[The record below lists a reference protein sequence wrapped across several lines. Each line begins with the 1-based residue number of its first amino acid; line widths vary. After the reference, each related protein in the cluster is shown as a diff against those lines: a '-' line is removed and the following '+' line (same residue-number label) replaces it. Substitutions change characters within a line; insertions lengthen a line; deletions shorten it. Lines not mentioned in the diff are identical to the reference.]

1 MQARCSASSR
11 VHESIQFRHPARFAG
26 QRSAQSEDME
36 DARSG
41 FAVFRTSVSERVSLA
56 ACSVD
61 RRWFWLRSIISACAR
76 LRPSRRASEIA
87 NRSHGHRCPF
97 RQPDAVEPSFLSCLP
112 PVSENIKQV
121 TATLRDVGKELP
133 DIWTGF
139 AAFALLHRAVVR
151 QQCPGDLSGR
161 ERPSQLLC

>member
-11 VHESIQFRHPARFAG
+11 VHESIQFKHPARFAG
-26 QRSAQSEDME
+26 QRSAQSEGME

-41 FAVFRTSVSERVSLA
+41 FAVCRTSVSERVSLA

-61 RRWFWLRSIISACAR
+61 RRWVWLRSIISACAR

-97 RQPDAVEPSFLSCLP
+97 RQPDAVEPSFLSCLSP
-112 PVSENIKQV
+112 LLQRVSKRSQRPSETSERSCQIFGLVWLHLPSYTVPWYASSVQV
-121 TATLRDVGKELP
+121 T
-133 DIWTGF
+133 
-139 AAFALLHRAVVR
+139 
-151 QQCPGDLSGR
+151 
-161 ERPSQLLC
+161 

>member
-56 ACSVD
+56 ACGVD

-97 RQPDAVEPSFLSCLP
+97 RQPDAAEPSFSPVYPLSQRTSNRSQRPSETSERSCQIFGLVWLHLP
-112 PVSENIKQV
+112 SYTVPWYASSVQV
-121 TATLRDVGKELP
+121 T
-133 DIWTGF
+133 
-139 AAFALLHRAVVR
+139 
-151 QQCPGDLSGR
+151 
-161 ERPSQLLC
+161 

>member
-26 QRSAQSEDME
+26 QRSAQSEGME

-41 FAVFRTSVSERVSLA
+41 FAVCRPSVSERVSLA

-112 PVSENIKQV
+112 PVSESIKQV
-121 TATLRDVGKELP
+121 TCL
-133 DIWTGF
+133 
-139 AAFALLHRAVVR
+139 
-151 QQCPGDLSGR
+151 Q
-161 ERPSQLLC
+161 RPSETSERSCQIFGLVWLHLPSYTVPWYASSVQVT

>member
-26 QRSAQSEDME
+26 QRSAQSEGME

-41 FAVFRTSVSERVSLA
+41 FAVCRTSVSERVSLA

-87 NRSHGHRCPF
+87 TAHMAINVPFDSQTPSSPHSSPVYPLSQRASNRSQR
-97 RQPDAVEPSFLSCLP
+97 PSETSERSCQIFGLVWLHLP
-112 PVSENIKQV
+112 SYTVPWYASSVQV
-121 TATLRDVGKELP
+121 T
-133 DIWTGF
+133 
-139 AAFALLHRAVVR
+139 
-151 QQCPGDLSGR
+151 
-161 ERPSQLLC
+161 